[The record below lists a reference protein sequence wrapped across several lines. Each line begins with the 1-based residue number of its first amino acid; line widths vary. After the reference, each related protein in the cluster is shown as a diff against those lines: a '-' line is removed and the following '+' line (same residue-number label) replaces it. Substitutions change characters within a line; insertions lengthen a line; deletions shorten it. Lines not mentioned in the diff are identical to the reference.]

1 MTGMIRITDDRVTE
15 PPRVRQPHRPNRW
28 AASIVVLVAGAIGA
42 TGLASSASAQTTSAP
57 GYLQTT
63 DLPDGYQLRPG
74 VGAPTPFVVAQ
85 VDRKAC
91 TQTSKPVAGQTGA
104 SLVAFSP
111 PGAPTTTSGLLEYV
125 LTFPTAKAATTA
137 YKALAGDAA
146 ARLKCKTVDYIPADK
161 TAPTVPSTYAKVKV
175 PKVGEGTVAT
185 SGSTS
190 TTKGSI
196 LVTFVDGTHVV
207 GLSFAGEP
215 YAPNANDLATI
226 TKNADTRLAELG

>member
-1 MTGMIRITDDRVTE
+1 MGGIDRRPRRRRHRRNGSGFERVGPDDERTRLPANDGPAGRV
-15 PPRVRQPHRPNRW
+15 P
-28 AASIVVLVAGAIGA
+28 AATRG
-42 TGLASSASAQTTSAP
+42 
-57 GYLQTT
+57 
-63 DLPDGYQLRPG
+63 
-74 VGAPTPFVVAQ
+74 GAPTPFVVAQ